1 MEGHVSNELIGII
14 GAAITVAAVFLATMR
29 GIRGDMREIRGEVRD
44 VRTEM
49 KNSLESAVNGL
60 KEGDSRLHDAMND
73 SASSL
78 RDEMNDSTGKLRA
91 AIDDSASSLR
101 DEMNDSAGKL
111 REEMNAGF
119 KEITSRLVNVGD
131 RLSKVEG
138 IIEGMF
144 WSARN
149 QPPDKPRAGAA

>member
-1 MEGHVSNELIGII
+1 MEGYVSNELIGII
-14 GAAITVAAVFLATMR
+14 GATIALTAVYLATMR
-29 GIRGDMREIRGEVRD
+29 GVRGDVRGLREEVRNLRTDMRE
-44 VRTEM
+44 
-49 KNSLESAVNGL
+49 SLAGVVKGSRNEI

-73 SASSL
+73 SA
-78 RDEMNDSTGKLRA
+78 GKLR
-91 AIDDSASSLR
+91 D
-101 DEMNDSAGKL
+101 
-111 REEMNAGF
+111 EMNAGF

-138 IIEGMF
+138 IIEGIF